1 MRNPLDHFWA
11 RAKELSLT
19 STEKSEGR
27 AMFQAGMRLTSE
39 AEGLMLTRKE
49 RAEGFD
55 RLASALTDKPI
66 LRETLWDKFVDV
78 INSSIIRVPVT
89 AAFIFVIGTGALA
102 AAAENALPGDPLYPI
117 KISLTE
123 PLLGRFQH
131 FNKQQE
137 AEWSMVLLERRLDE
151 YEAIAT
157 TPNARKQVDP
167 AAKAL
172 REQTSEFLNAIDTML
187 PGEANEE
194 LRRMAV
200 REFDARANHVTSRS
214 RNDPTAHEIIRA
226 LLDEQ
231 RRIEKASRSSSSS
244 VKAVI
249 RPPSTATGSVRSSQS
264 SSDSGKLPGSLIDV
278 PGQETSSASSS
289 LSPRALQRIQKMKQN
304 SSSSDS
310 SSAAASSTDVR

>member
-89 AAFIFVIGTGALA
+89 AALIFVVGTGALA
-102 AAAENALPGDPLYPI
+102 AAAENALPGDPLYAV
-117 KISLTE
+117 KISITE
-123 PLLGRFQH
+123 PLLGTFRRTSTKE
-131 FNKQQE
+131 NV
-137 AEWSMVLLERRLDE
+137 EWSMHLLERRLDE
-151 YEAIAT
+151 AEAIAT
-157 TPNARKQVDP
+157 TPNAQRRADP

-172 REQTSEFLNAIDTML
+172 REQTSEFLNAIETML
-187 PGEANEE
+187 PGEENEE
-194 LRRMAV
+194 LRRAAV
-200 REFDARANHVTSRS
+200 RQFDARANHVTSRAV
-214 RNDPTAHEIIRA
+214 NDPTAHQIIRA
-226 LLDEQ
+226 ILDEQ
-231 RRIEKASRSSSSS
+231 RRVEKASRSSSSS
-244 VKAVI
+244 ARAVI
-249 RPPSTATGSVRSSQS
+249 RPPSTATGSVRSSS
-264 SSDSGKLPGSLIDV
+264 SSAESGKLPGSLIDE
-278 PGQETSSASSS
+278 PEQEISSASSS
-289 LSPRALQRIQKMKQN
+289 LSPRALERIQKMKQN